1 MKIIQSDHR
10 VLLFRN
16 AIISSVRSQ
25 KLKTRF
31 VKYSLSEYLN
41 HFLFIKENK
50 WQILERKK
58 TKFSGLLI
66 SFQGILSWLV
76 YHISL
81 YIAQLPTQGFPDDAS
96 GKEPTCQCRS
106 QRRLRFDPWVR
117 KIPWRRAWQ
126 PPPVFLPGES
136 HGPRS
141 LMGYSPLGHRV
152 RHD

>member
-16 AIISSVRSQ
+16 AIISSIRSW

-66 SFQGILSWLV
+66 SFQGILFWLV

-81 YIAQLPTQGFPDDAS
+81 YIAQLHTWGFPDDAS

-106 QRRLRFDPWVR
+106 QRRLGFDPWVR
-117 KIPWRRAWQ
+117 KIP
-126 PPPVFLPGES
+126 GGG
-136 HGPRS
+136 HGNTLQYFCLENPMDR
-141 LMGYSPLGHRV
+141 GACWATVHWV
-152 RHD
+152 TKK